1 MNKRASYLI
10 EGITKDIIAYI
21 MEDEGVDLSTAIIQF
36 HNSETF
42 TKLSDE
48 NTGLYIE
55 SSAYVYEIFKDEMKY
70 GRLRQV
76 VLSRLLTPPFAMAR
90 GGVFCRYK

>member
-1 MNKRASYLI
+1 MSNRMQYLV

-21 MEDEGVDLSTAIIQF
+21 MEDEGVDLSTAIAQF

-42 TKLSDE
+42 AKLSNE

-55 SSAYVYEIFKDEMKY
+55 SSAYVYELYKDEMKY
-70 GRLRQV
+70 G
-76 VLSRLLTPPFAMAR
+76 
-90 GGVFCRYK
+90 KIK

>member
-1 MNKRASYLI
+1 MQYLV

-21 MEDEGVDLSTAIIQF
+21 MEDEGVDLSTAIAQF

-42 TKLSDE
+42 AKLSNE

-55 SSAYVYEIFKDEMKY
+55 SSAYVYELYKDEMKY
-70 GRLRQV
+70 G
-76 VLSRLLTPPFAMAR
+76 
-90 GGVFCRYK
+90 KIK